1 MDENNTNHPNIE
13 DKYTK
18 NVLKLN
24 FCPICGQKIP
34 ENQKGKYCIKCG
46 VDLYYVQEHMRVP
59 SPHNL
64 KSLNPP
70 ISSTQRLS
78 DDELSHLKDHKLW
91 GAGASIGLTFAGF
104 VSMNIIAA
112 MVIFI
117 IIFLNIGSGNLL
129 DLMENPY
136 VTIYSSLAE
145 LIFILIPVLYVGRFL
160 KKPSLS
166 NRFAILGFTTRGYS
180 KIGILKEVLIGLSFA
195 IIGIFVVL
203 FASIFMQILLE
214 LIFGTDIVF
223 ELGGSG
229 SEIDAIIYNADP
241 LSLIF
246 LIVTMI
252 LVIGTSEELL
262 FRGFLQKGLTRTI
275 GNRWGIL
282 VTALIFSAIHLIG
295 IFLLI
300 LTPLAFFISFL
311 LSFLP
316 YLAISLLLGLLF
328 YWRKEN
334 LIAVAITHGVYDVLT
349 ILLVFMLYN
358 IF

>member
-1 MDENNTNHPNIE
+1 MDENNTNLPNIE
-13 DKYTK
+13 DKSPK
-18 NVLKLN
+18 NVIKLK

-34 ENQKGKYCIKCG
+34 ENQKVKYCVKCG

-59 SPHNL
+59 SSKDL

-70 ISSTQRLS
+70 KSSTHKIS
-78 DDELSHLKDHKLW
+78 DQELPHLKDRKLW

-112 MVIFI
+112 VVII
-117 IIFLNIGSGNLL
+117 MIIFLNIGSGNLL
-129 DLMENPY
+129 DLIVNPY
-136 VTIYSSLAE
+136 VTIYSSLVE
-145 LIFILIPVLYVGRFL
+145 LIFIVIPVLYVGQFL

-180 KIGILKEVLIGLSFA
+180 KIGILKEVLIGLAFA
-195 IIGIFVVL
+195 IIGIFLVL
-203 FASIFMQILLE
+203 FASIFIQILLE

-223 ELGGSG
+223 EFGSSG

-241 LSLIF
+241 LSIIF

-252 LVIGTSEELL
+252 LVIGTSEEVL
-262 FRGFLQKGLTRTI
+262 FRGFLQKGLVRTI

-300 LTPLAFFISFL
+300 LTPIAFLISFL

-334 LIAVAITHGVYDVLT
+334 LIAVIVTHGVYDALT
-349 ILLVFMLYN
+349 ILIVFMLYN
-358 IF
+358 VF

>member
-1 MDENNTNHPNIE
+1 EG
-13 DKYTK
+13 TK
-18 NVLKLN
+18 DILKLN
-24 FCPICGQKIP
+24 FCPICGQKIL
-34 ENQKGKYCIKCG
+34 ENQKTKYCIKCG

-59 SPHNL
+59 SPNEI
-64 KSLNPP
+64 KSLKPP
-70 ISSTQRLS
+70 KSPIHRIS
-78 DDELSHLKDHKLW
+78 DEELFHLKDHKLW

-112 MVIFI
+112 VVIFI

-129 DLMENPY
+129 DLIENPY

-145 LIFILIPVLYVGRFL
+145 LIFIVIPVLYVGRFL
-160 KKPSLS
+160 KKSSLS
-166 NRFAILGFTTRGYS
+166 NRFVILGFTTRGYS
-180 KIGILKEVLIGLSFA
+180 KIGILKEVLIGLGFA
-195 IIGIFVVL
+195 IVGIFVVL

-214 LIFGTDIVF
+214 LIFGTEIVF

-241 LSLIF
+241 LSLVF
-246 LIVTMI
+246 LIVTMLLI
-252 LVIGTSEELL
+252 IGTSEEVL
-262 FRGFLQKGLTRTI
+262 FRGFLQKGLVRTI

-282 VTALIFSAIHLIG
+282 VTALIFSMIHLIG

-300 LTPLAFFISFL
+300 PFPLAFLISFL

-316 YLAISLLLGLLF
+316 YLVISLLLGLLF

-334 LIAVAITHGVYDVLT
+334 LIAVTITHGVYDALT
-349 ILLVFMLYN
+349 ILLVFMLYS

>member
-1 MDENNTNHPNIE
+1 MDENNTDQPNIE
-13 DKYTK
+13 DISTK
-18 NVLKLN
+18 NVITLN

-34 ENQKGKYCIKCG
+34 KNQKIKYCVKCG

-59 SPHNL
+59 ASHDL
-64 KSLNPP
+64 KSLNRPKSP
-70 ISSTQRLS
+70 THKIS
-78 DDELSHLKDHKLW
+78 DEELSHLKDHKLW

-112 MVIFI
+112 VAIFI

-129 DLMENPY
+129 DLIENPY

-145 LIFILIPVLYVGRFL
+145 LIFIVIPVLYVGRSL
-160 KKPSLS
+160 KRPSLS

-180 KIGILKEVLIGLSFA
+180 KIGILKEVLIGLGFA
-195 IIGIFVVL
+195 IIGIFLVL

-229 SEIDAIIYNADP
+229 SEIDAIVYNADP

-252 LVIGTSEELL
+252 LIVGTSEEIL
-262 FRGFLQKGLTRTI
+262 FRGFLQKGLVRTI
-275 GNRWGIL
+275 GNMWGIL
-282 VTALIFSAIHLIG
+282 VTALIFAMIHLIG

-300 LTPLAFFISFL
+300 LTPFAFLISFL
-311 LSFLP
+311 LSFVP

-328 YWRKEN
+328 YWRKDN
-334 LIAVAITHGVYDVLT
+334 LIAVTITHGVYDALT

-358 IF
+358 VF